1 MQLMIVSDRP
11 RLRLTQSASGR
22 WEVTPSSGGL
32 VTAMTPVLKQ
42 RGGMWIGWADAEGAT
57 PADLEEP
64 LNDLAE
70 QEGYDFASVQ
80 LSDEEHDGYYVG
92 FSNEVLWPLLHDL
105 QTRANVDAD
114 YWDAYLAVNNKFAD
128 VVHGHASDDEDR
140 KSTRLNS

>member
-1 MQLMIVSDRP
+1 MKLIIVSN
-11 RLRLTQSASGR
+11 RLPVRLNQSASGR

-57 PADLEEP
+57 PADLEKP

-80 LSDEEHDGYYVG
+80 LSDEE
-92 FSNEVLWPLLHDL
+92 
-105 QTRANVDAD
+105 Q
-114 YWDAYLAVNNKFAD
+114 
-128 VVHGHASDDEDR
+128 DR
-140 KSTRLNS
+140 KSTRLNSSHVAISYAVVCLKTKIR